1 MLSKYGIICEVIAE
15 GSFTKVAEKYGYAQ
29 SSISA
34 AVKSLEE
41 ELSTTLIN
49 RRRHNISWTGDGR
62 IYEPYITA
70 VYSAEQAL
78 ARKNREML
86 GLEGQTIR
94 IGTFTSVSR
103 DTLPPLMQEFRA
115 LYPGVSFELQ
125 QGVYN
130 EIRSWLE
137 TGRIDLGF
145 IAEPAAENM
154 NIDFLYEDHMLAVL
168 PPDHPLTEKETISLE
183 DLASEPLIL
192 LDEGGYS
199 HVLTAFE
206 KHGLTPR
213 IAYQVADDYSIISM
227 VRSRL
232 GVSLLFHTV
241 IRGFDSELTVKPLT
255 EPIHRRVCLACRD
268 ESTLPYASV
277 RFRKFIMAS
286 IAKTIN
292 ER

>member
-103 DTLPPLMQEFRA
+103 
-115 LYPGVSFELQ
+115 
-125 QGVYN
+125 
-130 EIRSWLE
+130 
-137 TGRIDLGF
+137 
-145 IAEPAAENM
+145 
-154 NIDFLYEDHMLAVL
+154 
-168 PPDHPLTEKETISLE
+168 
-183 DLASEPLIL
+183 
-192 LDEGGYS
+192 
-199 HVLTAFE
+199 
-206 KHGLTPR
+206 
-213 IAYQVADDYSIISM
+213 
-227 VRSRL
+227 
-232 GVSLLFHTV
+232 
-241 IRGFDSELTVKPLT
+241 
-255 EPIHRRVCLACRD
+255 C
-268 ESTLPYASV
+268 
-277 RFRKFIMAS
+277 
-286 IAKTIN
+286 
-292 ER
+292 